1 MKQFNKKVLS
11 ATVSM
16 MMTWAV
22 CGSIQTSI
30 ASDIEIYKDA
40 TKGKTNILLMLD
52 TSGSM
57 GISSLVLPK
66 NNAYGSPGDVT
77 EALCGRDTVP
87 EYHNNGSTT
96 SNIYQWHYNLKD
108 PVTNRTAIK
117 KTVNIGGT
125 SVDYYMR
132 GCRKQ
137 INGQWVQEY
146 DRLSRLKD
154 AILPLLASD
163 ELGSDVVMGL
173 GQFSSKTELTIG
185 NVSNR
190 LTDGHS
196 GRILVPN
203 APLDTAQRLKIAR
216 QIAEIKS
223 LDTITNEDGTANSN
237 LKLSSKNYPNVTKA
251 ASGTPTVHAY
261 AEAGAYMMGTTTGGT
276 GTNSGQVNTIYDGY
290 MAMQNGSAQAYF
302 ICVEV
307 GTTTTNALGATVQ
320 QCINNWPGYDGNNR
334 TVTTGTIS
342 GGVFKPDSTSP
353 TGWRQITSQAAF
365 KNEVGS
371 MDSAWEVF
379 SKMPEGWRYGGWM
392 KVNNEPMDI
401 EPIVGTVWTG
411 YAGGTIGIVSYRT
424 SPFSIKSGTVTRTT
438 TTKGFLEC
446 GSGFRVDTGWISLC
460 YRDDGPSNGK
470 WVRDASPQ
478 ERNNRTCYA
487 PVRGEHPIQNVYD
500 RNGSGNLQASE
511 ERANLNNTRFEDWG
525 NKNTDKKC
533 VQSRWYEARTWGDVV
548 TTVTD
553 HAPIDNAGGFIYSV
567 DEAKNGSN
575 YKAGGTTNSCDGNGI
590 YFLTDG
596 APNSTKDTM
605 ARTIMN
611 HSLANGAYAFTGTP
625 TSLKPVPLKSNL
637 FAGETGGWEYIGAYA
652 KKLRNRTLLSNTQ
665 KNPAD
670 MSIKT
675 AVVGF
680 GSSFAG
686 ITKKANGTYD
696 CDSAPNQDAKNACL
710 WGSAEYGD
718 GGFYYAE
725 NSEDIKNSILDF
737 VDKAGADFEPI
748 ATGSPTIPVDSLNP
762 VQLQPYGY
770 YAAFEPKP
778 QENTQLWAGNLN
790 KYNLRNGEL
799 VDKNLQRLILSTGAL
814 NKDAVGLWTN
824 GVKGQL
830 ELGTLTAEN
839 GNQSSKR
846 KVFTNRVIKDDHT
859 ADSGG
864 SLAQVNLMTLFA
876 DNEDVA
882 KFKHDADKNYWLNF
896 LGYDVGI
903 TDNIASLGDLAS
915 KAEYRELGSVMHS
928 TPVMLTQ
935 EGKIT
940 VVDGKL
946 TTTGRK
952 DYLMFGSTQGALHVV
967 DDDGKEVFAFVP
979 HEMMKNQK
987 NAFIASGKYT
997 GSGKNNLFYGV
1008 DGAWTAHTQYVS
1020 KSDGTLTV
1028 KDSGRKA
1035 SDEEDAQ
1042 NLIGMQWVYGGLRMG
1057 GKSYYALDLTDIEKP
1072 ELKFHINPD
1081 ADDAS
1086 AALKQMG
1093 QSWSKPT
1100 LAYVNWGD
1108 TRKLVMFVGGGYD
1121 PVYETHNANPSGTK
1135 GNGVYMF
1142 DAHNGDLLWWASDSE
1157 KTGASRFTQNN
1168 ELKYSV
1174 VSQINAIDRDG
1185 DGLTDHIYFGDL
1197 GGQAFRVDFNNRAT
1211 DTANFAT
1218 RAVRLFTEHQGSGLS
1233 PRFYEMPSVSIHQD
1247 DGSYFAAV
1255 AFSSGNR
1262 SSPLA
1267 GLNSTVSAND
1277 AVFVVYDNDVARQ
1290 DLYKSGITLNTQ
1302 DEVLT
1307 ELDFDSG
1314 VARRGQNN
1322 TLNGGWKAYFDNDN
1336 VGRYKGMNDL
1346 YALDGMLYVN
1356 VYDRDGTGIGGNCG
1370 AGVAGDSYLYQY
1382 CLPTGKCDFYSGS
1395 GNKANRVKLGAGI
1408 LGTGLGQGFKNGPNT
1423 VSLVV
1428 NRDQP
1433 SALDCSLP
1441 ANKNLPQCQLFS
1453 TEVKLKQMRW
1463 YEAR

>member
-22 CGSIQTSI
+22 CGSIQTSV
-30 ASDIEIYKDA
+30 ASDIEIYRDS

-66 NNAYGSPGDVT
+66 NNPYGSPGDVT
-77 EALCGRDTVP
+77 EPLCGRATVP
-87 EYHNNGSTT
+87 EYYKDGSSTA
-96 SNIYQWHYNLKD
+96 NIYQWHYNLKD
-108 PVTNRTAIK
+108 PATNRTAIK
-117 KTVNIGGT
+117 KTVDIGGT
-125 SVDYYMR
+125 LIDYYMR

-137 INGQWVQEY
+137 IKGQWVQEY

-163 ELGSDVVMGL
+163 ELGPNVVMGL

-185 NVSNR
+185 TATNR

-203 APLDTAQRLKIAR
+203 APLDPAQRVKIAR
-216 QIAEIKS
+216 QIADIKS

-320 QCINNWPGYDGNNR
+320 QCINNWPWYDGNNR

-342 GGVFKPDSTSP
+342 GGVFKPGSTSP

-379 SKMPEGWRYGGWM
+379 SKLPEGWRYGGWM

-401 EPIVGTVWTG
+401 EPIVGTVWGG
-411 YAGGTIGIVSYRT
+411 YEGGTIGIVSYRT
-424 SPFSIKSGTVTRTT
+424 SPFSIKSRTVTRQVTTQGFQDCPSGLSPDPGWPPLCVQAGTWRRTASNQEINNNRCSTPVNGENPISGARNPNGTPKSDEYYNMSRTSLKNEGTKWRPLWNCVQTGYAEARPWGDIVTT
-438 TTKGFLEC
+438 T
-446 GSGFRVDTGWISLC
+446 
-460 YRDDGPSNGK
+460 
-470 WVRDASPQ
+470 
-478 ERNNRTCYA
+478 
-487 PVRGEHPIQNVYD
+487 
-500 RNGSGNLQASE
+500 
-511 ERANLNNTRFEDWG
+511 
-525 NKNTDKKC
+525 
-533 VQSRWYEARTWGDVV
+533 EAIE
-548 TTVTD
+548 
-553 HAPIDNAGGFIYSV
+553 PIDNAGGFIYSV
-567 DEAKNGSN
+567 GGAKNGN
-575 YKAGGTTNSCDGNGI
+575 LYAAGGSTKSCDGNGI

-611 HSLANGAYAFTGTP
+611 HSLSNGTYAFSGRP
-625 TSLKPVPLKSNL
+625 DINSSDVLKPVPLKSNL

-686 ITKKANGTYD
+686 INKNANGTYD

-725 NSEDIKNSILDF
+725 NSEDIKKSILDF
-737 VDKAGADFEPI
+737 VVKAGADFEPI

-814 NKDAVGLWTN
+814 NKDAVGLWTD

-830 ELGTLTAEN
+830 PLGTLVAAN
-839 GNQSSKR
+839 GEQNSKR
-846 KVFTNRVIKDDHT
+846 KVFTNRVIKADKT
-859 ADSGG
+859 AVSGDR
-864 SLAQVNLMTLFA
+864 LAQVSLLSLFA
-876 DNEDVA
+876 ENNEIA
-882 KFKHDADKNYWLNF
+882 KFKYDDHKNYWLNF

-903 TDNIASLGDLAS
+903 TESIASLADLTS
-915 KAEYRELGSVMHS
+915 KEVYRELGSVMHS

-967 DDDGKEVFAFVP
+967 DDEGKEVFAFVP

-987 NAFIASGKYT
+987 NAFIGSGKYE
-997 GSGKNNLFYGV
+997 GLGKNNLFYGV
-1008 DGAWTAHTQYVS
+1008 DGPWTAHTQYVS

-1035 SDEEDAQ
+1035 SDEENAQ

-1081 ADDAS
+1081 ADNAS

-1121 PVYETHNANPSGTK
+1121 PVYETHNADPSSTQ

-1185 DGLTDHIYFGDL
+1185 DGLTDHLYFGDL
-1197 GGQAFRVDFNNRAT
+1197 GGQAFRVDFNNRAA

-1218 RAVRLFTEHQGSGLS
+1218 RVVRLFTEHQGSGLS

-1290 DLYKSGITLNTQ
+1290 ELYKTGITLYTNDKSLTQ
-1302 DEVLT
+1302 LN
-1307 ELDFDSG
+1307 FDNG
-1314 VARRGQNN
+1314 VPRRGQNN
-1322 TLNGGWKAYFDNDN
+1322 TLNGGWKAYFDSAKA
-1336 VGRYKGMNDL
+1336 GRYKGMNDL

-1382 CLPTGKCDFYSGS
+1382 CLPTGKCSFYSGT
-1395 GNKANRVKLGAGI
+1395 GNKPGRVKLGAGI
-1408 LGTGLGQGFKNGPNT
+1408 LGTGLGQGYGNNANT

-1428 NRDQP
+1428 NRDEP

-1441 ANKNLPQCQLFS
+1441 ANKNLAQCQLFN
-1453 TEVKLKQMRW
+1453 TQVKLKQMRW
-1463 YEAR
+1463 YESR